1 MSSFACWLCPEKFK
15 SNRDRKNHLISRP
28 HERMRVLCPFCP
40 LRDGKKEKSLRRMS
54 DLKVHIADSHKAEK
68 RILSD
73 SLPSDFFS
81 EVNGFWLAVH
91 PKDYLKLITPNSWR
105 ADAAVRARTEM
116 IRWIRVNQLSKRR
129 LQELEQGWEAARAPS
144 LTPEEKFVPD
154 YSEEPEEDL
163 QARKRAREYS
173 PSRPDLTS
181 DFQLKTI
188 SLEGGVISVYITK
201 EDEVYNVT
209 LTPEAARNPQLL
221 SSFMRKSQTLTHDPF
236 FQTPPTM
243 TPVTSPSIKKVL
255 SIVLAVGPEHFQSI
269 RNGTCPPAYV
279 PSKMSSACHPQ
290 DPSPIPGQPESS
302 TIPCQL
308 QDLFSIDSQPEGPPT
323 IDSQPEGPPTIDSQ
337 PENPPSNEHPDILS
351 DQPTFAISV
360 GFRGPPEIS
369 LAKDTPAEDPASIA
383 SGSILLELADP
394 DALASLVNIPPL
406 CTGGDSQRSKPASS
420 FYADPLAPA
429 VPNTTASSSTS
440 SDAAGTS
447 LTSSMDL
454 LESHII
460 LDRARTLL
468 EFGVMPLLPPARR
481 NWSGVAPFPISP
493 DRPKLTW
500 PPSGW
505 ETMTSDQKLQAW
517 EFTALSLETDG
528 VINSSSLTSSRS
540 ALLCKYNFLCLP
552 GSAKPVM
559 IKEEEMDRKL
569 RFYNYKKLCALAR
582 KGVHSLDDNLF
593 VVMLEAAFLQRKKTM
608 DSVINIINA
617 KNVPLRLF

>member
-68 RILSD
+68 RISSD

-81 EVNGFWLAVH
+81 EANGFWLAVH

-337 PENPPSNEHPDILS
+337 PEVPLPMN
-351 DQPTFAISV
+351 
-360 GFRGPPEIS
+360 
-369 LAKDTPAEDPASIA
+369 
-383 SGSILLELADP
+383 ILLF
-394 DALASLVNIPPL
+394 
-406 CTGGDSQRSKPASS
+406 SQ
-420 FYADPLAPA
+420 
-429 VPNTTASSSTS
+429 TS
-440 SDAAGTS
+440 Q
-447 LTSSMDL
+447 L
-454 LESHII
+454 LPFLWVSEGH
-460 LDRARTLL
+460 LKFLWPRTLL
-468 EFGVMPLLPPARR
+468 PKTQPALQVDPFWW
-481 NWSGVAPFPISP
+481 NWQIQTP
-493 DRPKLTW
+493 W
-500 PPSGW
+500 PPSSTYHLFAQE
-505 ETMTSDQKLQAW
+505 ETASEASQPVLFMPIPLLQ
-517 EFTALSLETDG
+517 LSPTLRHP
-528 VINSSSLTSSRS
+528 VPPVLT
-540 ALLCKYNFLCLP
+540 LQE
-552 GSAKPVM
+552 PV
-559 IKEEEMDRKL
+559 
-569 RFYNYKKLCALAR
+569 
-582 KGVHSLDDNLF
+582 
-593 VVMLEAAFLQRKKTM
+593 
-608 DSVINIINA
+608 
-617 KNVPLRLF
+617 